1 MWRADGK
8 NCPPDGRLP
17 DGAKGAQHIRDIFYR
32 MGFNDQAC
40 YPPDACA
47 ATLKQTTLDCAYFH
61 PYAFILMPAVREF
74 MLGRQSCP
82 SSMWAILSTVRYV
95 RFTLK
100 QFSCMQ
106 SRVYL
111 ISGTCKVSSR
121 GRRKSKMSLT
131 WLLPF
136 LAAIGDC
143 GVERC
148 ACARALPPRPQ
159 RLRWPLDQLPHHLL
173 QRVL

>member
-40 YPPDACA
+40 HPPDACA

-61 PYAFILMPAVREF
+61 PYAFILMPAVRELF
-74 MLGRQSCP
+74 MLGRQACLR
-82 SSMWAILSTVRYV
+82 SMWAIVSTVRYV
-95 RFTLK
+95 HFTHK

-106 SRVYL
+106 SRL
-111 ISGTCKVSSR
+111 CLTSCACKVSGR
-121 GRRKSKMSLT
+121 GRRTVKMSLT

-136 LAAIGDC
+136 LAAI
-143 GVERC
+143 R
-148 ACARALPPRPQ
+148 
-159 RLRWPLDQLPHHLL
+159 RLWR
-173 QRVL
+173 